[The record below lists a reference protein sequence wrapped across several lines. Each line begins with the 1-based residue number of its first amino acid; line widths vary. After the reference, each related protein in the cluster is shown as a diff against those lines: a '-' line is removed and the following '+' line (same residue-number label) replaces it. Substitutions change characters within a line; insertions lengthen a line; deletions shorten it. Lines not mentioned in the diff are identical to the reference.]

1 MEDVSIEMY
10 IEFSCAIP
18 KESFSFHQV
27 PCVDLSS
34 LKILVIF
41 FLLHRT
47 TFKKI
52 SFLENFA
59 ITLGKKTQS
68 LESMLSGKQAG
79 VKVTQLPS
87 ASH

>member
-10 IEFSCAIP
+10 MEFACAIP

-41 FLLHRT
+41 LLLHRT

-59 ITLGKKTQS
+59 ITLEKKNPVFGEYALRETGRC
-68 LESMLSGKQAG
+68 ESNTTA
-79 VKVTQLPS
+79 
-87 ASH
+87 